1 MDGWVGMVDACDGMG
16 SGERGGEVR
25 EVREDEENVRLLMR
39 YVVSLG
45 NIVIIGILVAGYV
58 GYSAYRQKNQGG
70 GITGGM
76 KRS

>member
-1 MDGWVGMVDACDGMG
+1 M
-16 SGERGGEVR
+16 R

>member
-1 MDGWVGMVDACDGMG
+1 MEGVGRVVEDGMG
-16 SGERGGEVR
+16 GDGKGRGRGGGR
-25 EVREDEENVRLLMR
+25 EKEENVRLLMR
-39 YVVSLG
+39 DVVSLG

-70 GITGGM
+70 GVTGGM